1 MLNPLLP
8 HLRKMTSL
16 ALALGLSVGPAT
28 PAFAGGAKIH
38 SDTVTPI
45 KHVIVIVGE
54 NRSFDHLFAT
64 YAPKSGAT
72 VNNLLSEGI
81 INANGMPG
89 MNFSQAVQNS
99 TDITGL
105 TTYQLSPT
113 TAKTPF
119 SPLPA
124 PLNGGPSNVCTDNGM
139 CNMGDARSSEDG
151 LPQTPSPY
159 YESLL
164 QGGTGLTGKVPDS
177 RITGVSATAPYSS
190 LGAGP
195 FQLTNSSMFPY
206 NSYAASPVHRFYQ
219 MWQQED
225 CSKAHMTPA
234 NPSGCLADLFTWT
247 EVTVGSNINGKA
259 QPQPFCMDYAPGCH
273 TTGEGATAM
282 GF

>member
-1 MLNPLLP
+1 MLNLLLP

-16 ALALGLSVGPAT
+16 ALALALSLGPAT
-28 PAFAGGAKIH
+28 PAFAGNAKGATKGAN
-38 SDTVTPI
+38 TVTPI

-64 YAPKSGAT
+64 YAPKSGET

-81 INANGMPG
+81 VNADGTPG
-89 MNFSQAVQNS
+89 MNFSQATQNS

-113 TAKTPF
+113 TPKTAF

-124 PLNGGPSNVCTDNGM
+124 PLNGGPTSVCTDNGM
-139 CNMGDARSSEDG
+139 CNLGDARSSEDG
-151 LPQTPSPY
+151 LPERPLTY

-177 RITGVSATAPYSS
+177 RITGVSATAPYST
-190 LGAGP
+190 LAAGP
-195 FQLTNSSMFPY
+195 FQLTNSTTFPY

-225 CSKAHMTPA
+225 CSSSTATLG
-234 NPSGCLADLFTWT
+234 NPSGCLADLFT
-247 EVTVGSNINGKA
+247 
-259 QPQPFCMDYAPGCH
+259 
-273 TTGEGATAM
+273 
-282 GF
+282 